1 MVSLCLN
8 MIVKNESKIIRR
20 LLNSVIN
27 VIDSYCICDTGSTD
41 NTVEIIEN
49 YFNDKK
55 IPGKVVKEPFKNF
68 EYNRSFALKCCD
80 EIEADYI
87 LLLDADMIFTLDIE
101 PEKFKS
107 VLQTNDCFFIFQGSD
122 TMYYKNTRVVK
133 NRSGFSY
140 KGVTHEYV
148 ELPPNAKQGIFSKDH
163 VFINDIGDGGAKS
176 DKFSR
181 DVKLLKEG
189 LKEHPDNERYT
200 FYLANSL
207 KDLASTERH
216 SVLTISDNMIN
227 TNKELTESLKSYP
240 QICGITKQI
249 EILCRNVQK
258 EINENAY
265 KLTQESIQ
273 TYKKR
278 IEMGGF
284 WEEVWYSYYNIGN
297 LYVLLMDIEKAIYYY
312 YQGYIVHPERVENLY
327 KIVNHYREKGDNVQA
342 QYYYNL
348 AKNSMIKYPSR
359 DYLFIE
365 KDIYDYK
372 LDYEMSIIGFYHNPN
387 NFDMCKLSMDIISQK
402 NIEDHLARSVYEN
415 YKFYSESLKNYDTKI
430 LQKNDFNSALQ
441 LIGKMSNIPEGFN
454 TSTPTFCFVSEHEIC
469 ANVRFVDYYINEHGG
484 YEQMDKITTINVA
497 AHMKRDNET
506 GKWHVEKEK
515 ILEYDTKYDDLYVGL
530 EDIRIFNHDASNKLY
545 YTCNRGIG
553 HGNMKVE
560 YGILN
565 MNNMKCEKSVLLKKI
580 NQNSV
585 EKNWVMFNNV
595 NDTSCPYMIYNWSPL
610 EIGKIETDK
619 FVTTKKIKTPY
630 LFKSLRG
637 STNGVEIDNELWFLC
652 HLVSY
657 EGRRHYYHIMVI
669 LDKNTLELKNY
680 SYMFTFEKEKVEY
693 CLGMTHENDNINFGI
708 SIMDKTTKTMS
719 IKKQWFDDHL
729 VL

>member
-1 MVSLCLN
+1 MILTLN
-8 MIVKNESKIIRR
+8 
-20 LLNSVIN
+20 
-27 VIDSYCICDTGSTD
+27 
-41 NTVEIIEN
+41 
-49 YFNDKK
+49 
-55 IPGKVVKEPFKNF
+55 
-68 EYNRSFALKCCD
+68 
-80 EIEADYI
+80 
-87 LLLDADMIFTLDIE
+87 IE

-148 ELPPNAKQGIFSKDH
+148 ELPPNAKQVIFSKDH

-189 LKEHPDNERYT
+189 LKEDPDNERYT

-342 QYYYNL
+342 QHYYNL
-348 AKNSMIKYPSR
+348 AKKSMIKYPSR

-372 LDYEMSIIGFYHNPN
+372 LDYEMSIIWFYHNPN

-430 LQKNDFNSALQ
+430 LQKNNFNSALQ

-469 ANVRFVDYYINEHGG
+469 ANVRFVDYYVNEHGG

-497 AHMKRDNET
+497 AHMKRNNET

-530 EDIRIFNHDASNKLY
+530 EDIRIFNHDTSNKLY

-553 HGNMKVE
+553 HGNMKV
-560 YGILN
+560 
-565 MNNMKCEKSVLLKKI
+565 
-580 NQNSV
+580 
-585 EKNWVMFNNV
+585 
-595 NDTSCPYMIYNWSPL
+595 
-610 EIGKIETDK
+610 
-619 FVTTKKIKTPY
+619 
-630 LFKSLRG
+630 
-637 STNGVEIDNELWFLC
+637 
-652 HLVSY
+652 
-657 EGRRHYYHIMVI
+657 
-669 LDKNTLELKNY
+669 
-680 SYMFTFEKEKVEY
+680 
-693 CLGMTHENDNINFGI
+693 
-708 SIMDKTTKTMS
+708 
-719 IKKQWFDDHL
+719 
-729 VL
+729 